1 MWSWTANALFTGI
14 RRQVK
19 LTIPLPTKLTPLRMY
34 IEHGDLVVVLRPL
47 AECLPEGLPVFDN
60 GRAVPVKEHLTG
72 VCGGAGRVEG
82 SSSIY

>member
-1 MWSWTANALFTGI
+1 MSWAVSGLYTIFRTKTVL
-14 RRQVK
+14 R
-19 LTIPLPTKLTPLRMY
+19 IPLPAKLSVFRTY
-34 IEHGDLVVVLRPL
+34 IHDGDLCVVLRP
-47 AECLPEGLPVFDN
+47 LPVFDN